1 MTILP
6 PKKFKNIVI
15 LTGAGISAESGIET
29 FRASEGLWENHR
41 IEDVATPEGFRRN
54 PGLVHQF
61 YNERRRKLIDPK
73 VLPNP
78 AHLALAELEKNFSG
92 NVSIVTQN
100 VDDLHERSGS
110 KNLIHMHGE
119 LLKIRCQK
127 TGIIFNHNSDLDQ
140 DTICSCCNQKN
151 NLRPHI
157 VWFNEMPLFM
167 DKIEFE
173 LSYADLFIAIGTSGN
188 VYPAAQFVSIAKK
201 KNHAYCIEINP
212 QSTLIQN
219 QFDKLIRE
227 NASTALPRIVREILS
242 S

>member
-1 MTILP
+1 MNILP
-6 PKKFKNIVI
+6 PQKFKNIVI
-15 LTGAGISAESGIET
+15 LTGAGISAESGIQT
-29 FRASEGLWENHR
+29 FRATDGLWENHR
-41 IEDVATPEGFRRN
+41 IEDVATPEGFRRD
-54 PGLVHQF
+54 PGLVYQF
-61 YNERRRKLIDPK
+61 YNERRRKLLDPK
-73 VLPNP
+73 VLPNS

-92 NVSIVTQN
+92 NVSIITQN

-119 LLKIRCQK
+119 LFKVRCK
-127 TGIIFNHNSDLDQ
+127 NTGMIFDHKSDLDQ
-140 DTICSCCNQKN
+140 ETICSCCNKKN

-173 LSYADLFIAIGTSGN
+173 LSYADLFIAVGTSGN

-201 KNHAYCIEINP
+201 RNQAYCIEINP

-227 NASTALPRIVREILS
+227 NASIALPNLVKEILS
-242 S
+242 Y